1 MEERMHIILISLL
14 FIFVSCST
22 TKHIVH
28 VDPVNEKRFL
38 HDQKIKAGM
47 THKEVMLMF
56 GSPDEAMEAH
66 YIKAAS
72 IKWVYYRKM
81 FCAHQSDRCYVT
93 FDRENRVID
102 HFNFRMEVSN
112 RYVNLR
118 D

>member
-1 MEERMHIILISLL
+1 MLKLITLSLL
-14 FIFVSCST
+14 FLITSCA
-22 TKHIVH
+22 TKTIIH

-47 THKEVMLMF
+47 TQREVIQMF
-56 GSPDEAMEAH
+56 GSPDEVIQTN

-72 IKWVYYRKM
+72 IEWVYYRKM

-93 FDRENRVID
+93 FDREDRVID
-102 HFNFRMEVSN
+102 HFNFRMEMSN

>member
-1 MEERMHIILISLL
+1 MHTIISISLL
-14 FIFVSCST
+14 FILVSCST
-22 TKHIVH
+22 TKHIIH
-28 VDPVNEKRFL
+28 IDEVNMKRFK
-38 HDQKIKAGM
+38 HDQKIYAGM
-47 THKEVMLMF
+47 THAEVMARF

-102 HFNFRMEVSN
+102 HFNFRMEMSN
-112 RYVNLR
+112 RYVNLQ